1 VPKGSTIAM
10 SPMATT
16 ARTAT
21 AMSAAGTSV
30 EAGRTDRGWRRDPTG
45 GTVPAAPAEEAPPG
59 TPSLGAVTTEQ
70 DIQEAAA
77 EPAPEDDEHGR
88 AARAVSQMFDPAAG
102 WTTAK
107 VVLLVLVSSVVVAL
121 LAVTL
126 SDRVERRG
134 EGSVEVGFLQDMLF
148 HHEQAVQLGVV
159 GSQLASDP
167 DVSHFALEAVV
178 AQQYEIGYMEA
189 ILEEWG
195 HGHGDPDRTAMAWM
209 DMPTSLDRMPG
220 MATDEELRAFRAS
233 SGAEAD
239 AAFLRLMNEHHRGGV
254 HMAEYAAE
262 HATDERVRSL
272 AERMARN
279 QRAEMGEYAAQAER
293 LGIAL

>member
-1 VPKGSTIAM
+1 MRTEEDADE
-10 SPMATT
+10 ATP
-16 ARTAT
+16 
-21 AMSAAGTSV
+21 GT
-30 EAGRTDRGWRRDPTG
+30 TDPTDG
-45 GTVPAAPAEEAPPG
+45 E
-59 TPSLGAVTTEQ
+59 
-70 DIQEAAA
+70 
-77 EPAPEDDEHGR
+77 EHGR
-88 AARAVSQMFDPAAG
+88 AARALSRMFDPAAG

-107 VVLLVLVSSVVVAL
+107 VVLLVAVTSLVVAL

-126 SDRVERRG
+126 SDRAGRRG

-159 GSQLASDP
+159 GSQIVSDE

-195 HGHGDPDRTAMAWM
+195 HGHGDRDRDAMAWM
-209 DMPTSLDRMPG
+209 GMPTALDEMPG
-220 MATDEELRAFRAS
+220 LASDEEMQAFRAS
-233 SGAEAD
+233 TGAAAD
-239 AAFLRLMNEHHRGGV
+239 ESFLRLMSEHHRGGV

-262 HATDERVRSL
+262 HATDERVRDL

-279 QRAEMGEYAAQAER
+279 QQAELGEYAAKAER
-293 LGIAL
+293 LGISL